1 MALFGVIEK
10 TVEFE
15 DVTQASNLL
24 TKAQAKLQELI
35 DKTVSIEVS
44 AADLHNLDVNIDA
57 FRVGEYVRVISKPHR
72 FR

>member
-1 MALFGVIEK
+1 M
-10 TVEFE
+10 
-15 DVTQASNLL
+15 

-35 DKTVSIEVS
+35 DKTVSIEVG

>member
-1 MALFGVIEK
+1 MFGIREETYK
-10 TVEFE
+10 WE
-15 DVTQASNLL
+15 DVTEASNLL
-24 TKAQAKLQELI
+24 TKAKAKLQELI
-35 DKTVSIEVS
+35 NKTVSIEVS